1 LDLATKS
8 RVLAAI
14 VTAIDRTYILCIVA
28 GAITLLA
35 TFGTFGMKWERLFI
49 TATAAA

>member
-1 LDLATKS
+1 LDPATKS

-14 VTAIDRTYILCIVA
+14 ITAIDQTYILCFVA
-28 GAITLLA
+28 GAIALLA
-35 TFGTFGMKWERLFI
+35 TFGMKWERLFI